1 MNATDYAAVVVSV
14 AVGIAVVG
22 LLFALAAAMR
32 TMAVFRR
39 SVEEI
44 TSNTVPILNDM
55 HVAIKQANSDLL
67 KVDDLLETAESIS
80 STVDSAS
87 RLAYTA
93 FANPVMKAIAAST
106 GTARAFRLFRRRR
119 ARPGRSRKRR

>member
-22 LLFALAAAMR
+22 LLFALGSAMR
-32 TMAVFRR
+32 AMAVFRR

-44 TSNTVPILNDM
+44 TANTVPILNDM
-55 HVAIKQANSDLL
+55 HVTIKQANTDLV

-80 STVDSAS
+80 TTVDSAS

-93 FANPVMKAIAAST
+93 FANPVMKTIAACS
-106 GTARAFRLFRRRR
+106 GTARAFWLFKRKRS
-119 ARPGRSRKRR
+119 RPRKRR

>member
-1 MNATDYAAVVVSV
+1 MSGTDVLAIVVSV

-22 LLFALAAAMR
+22 LLFTLASAMR
-32 TMAVFRR
+32 AMTVFRR

-44 TSNTVPILNDM
+44 TRNTVPILNDM
-55 HVAIKQANSDLL
+55 HVAIKQANTDLV
-67 KVDDLLETAESIS
+67 KVDDLLETADSIS
-80 STVDSAS
+80 HTVDSAS

-106 GTARAFRLFRRRR
+106 GTARAFWLFRRRR
-119 ARPGRSRKRR
+119 ARPRKRR